1 MNEQIGDFIVKFTT
15 QGFDDIKKALDETN
29 KKLDD
34 ITDSFKKTQ
43 DNGEA
48 FFSALKRW
56 TGLVGGLTAAF
67 VLLKNTINGVFDAAD
82 SVVDLYGKE
91 QTLGVEAK
99 VLEQYGLIARRN
111 QGTQADAYAL
121 FEDVDAVMKRYQHN
135 YALSDAEMERNA
147 NIGFDFTYDPNADLA
162 TNRAAYIDAMRRSVQ
177 RYYANPN
184 DEILPYLKDLVKQ
197 ESFLRAFA
205 ADDECLQQQLAW
217 GDKWRVW
224 SKDEKTLKDAQKMQT
239 VKIEWEQLKNE
250 LYTRLIPIVTRVLE
264 MLEPKMKQV
273 FDWLEQNGEAYIE
286 KIANWLETNGP
297 TIISAIEKVFD
308 GIMSLIRWIAG
319 DKQPMVEVLTD
330 VGTVAIPK
338 NEYTDRVE
346 YENLKTNFPDIVN
359 TMFSPDYKAKMEK
372 IPIDIAMKM
381 YMNDVETAIDSRG
394 SWQTDTI
401 FGQMAAASPGYI
413 VGVKGV

>member
-121 FEDVDAVMKRYQHN
+121 FEDVDAIMKRYQHN

-147 NIGFDFTYDPNADLA
+147 NIGFDFVYNPNADLA

-205 ADDECLQQQLAW
+205 ADDEGWQQQLAW

-224 SKDEKTLKDAQKMQT
+224 SRDEKTLKDAQKMQT

-250 LYTRLIPIVTRVLE
+250 LYTKLIPVVTRVLE

-319 DKQPMVEVLTD
+319 DKQPMVEVQTD
-330 VGTVAIPK
+330 AGTVAIPK
-338 NEYTDRVE
+338 NDYTDRVE
-346 YENLKTNFPDIVN
+346 YENLKTKFPDVVN
-359 TMFSPDYKAKMEK
+359 TMFSPDYKAKMDK

-381 YMNDVETAIDSRG
+381 YMNDIQTAIDSRG
-394 SWQTDTI
+394 SWQTDTL
-401 FGQMAAASPGYI
+401 FGQMAATSPGYV

>member
-205 ADDECLQQQLAW
+205 ADDEGWQQQLAW

-319 DKQPMVEVLTD
+319 DKQPMVEVQTD

>member
-1 MNEQIGDFIVKFTT
+1 MNDEIANFFIKFTA
-15 QGFDDIKKALDETN
+15 QGIDDVKKALDETN

-67 VLLKNTINGVFDAAD
+67 VILKNTINGVFDTAE

-99 VLEQYGLIARRN
+99 VLEQYGLISRRN
-111 QGTQADAYAL
+111 GGSQAEAYA
-121 FEDVDAVMKRYQHN
+121 FWEDVDRAMTKYQEGKP
-135 YALSDAEMERNA
+135 LGDDELTRNSY
-147 NIGFDFTYDPNADLA
+147 IGFNYSYNPNLDPAA
-162 TNRAAYIDAMRRSVQ
+162 NRAAYIDAMRKSVQ
-177 RYYANPN
+177 QYYNN
-184 DEILPYLKDLVKQ
+184 TDQNIQTHLKDLVKQ

-205 ADDECLQQQLAW
+205 ADDEGWQKMLAW

-224 SKDEKTLKDAQKMQT
+224 SKDEKTLKDAQKMET
-239 VKIEWEQLKNE
+239 VKIEWEQLKEE
-250 LYTRLIPIVTRVLE
+250 LHVKLIPIVTRVLE
-264 MLEPKMKQV
+264 MLEPKMKQ
-273 FDWLEQNGEAYIE
+273 FYDWLDQHGEEYVENIE
-286 KIANWLETNGP
+286 KWLTENGP
-297 TIISAIEKVFD
+297 TIIKALENVGD
-308 GIMSLIRWIAG
+308 AIMSLIRWLAG
-319 DKQPMVEVLTD
+319 DKQPMVEVQTD

-346 YENLKTNFPDIVN
+346 YENLKTKFPDIVN
-359 TMFSPDYKAKMEK
+359 TMFNPDYRAKMEK

-381 YMNDVETAIDSRG
+381 YMNDVETAMDSRG

-401 FGQMAAASPGYI
+401 FGQIAASSPGYV